1 MRFFLLGKVDIL
13 LYFLAVRP
21 SVEEYLL
28 SLLLLLRLM
37 QQRYLRFL
45 VHFHLQSHL
54 LVLLRLH
61 VATALVYYIA
71 GLLPGLFDLSECP

>member
-1 MRFFLLGKVDIL
+1 MCFFLLGKIDIL

-21 SVEEYLL
+21 LVDQDLL

-37 QQRYLRFL
+37 QQRYLRLL
-45 VHFHLQSHL
+45 VHFHLKPHV
-54 LVLLRLH
+54 LVLRRLH
-61 VATALVYYIA
+61 VASTLVYYIA